1 METQYLKTL
10 LAVFELNSFSKA
22 ADSLFITQSAVS
34 QRVKYLEEFYGFRLL
49 DKSGKLQKPTAAG
62 RIIKKKAE
70 QILVLEKEM
79 VNELKGLLNKKGFS
93 LCSTPTFG
101 IAYLPKVLNRYFLA
115 NTGDVDFKFSMNT
128 PEQSLKGLFSNEYD
142 LAIIEHC
149 GDFETGTAVIYTLPP
164 DELLFVSSPSLGL
177 SSSGTSLDELM
188 AQRLIARREGCSS
201 RCLLQE
207 NLSHIGRTIDDFG
220 SMIIYDDIHM
230 NIQSVLEGQG
240 VAFISRSLVYD
251 YLQRNELQEHTISG
265 FHCFRS
271 RSIVLP
277 GIHADNPI
285 IQSFLESVFSVFNIP
300 FPIER
305 EKPRPKEVGF
315 C

>member
-10 LAVFELNSFSKA
+10 LAVFEFNSFSKA
-22 ADSLFITQSAVS
+22 ADALCVTQSAVS
-34 QRVKYLEEFYGFRLL
+34 QRIKFLEECYGLKLL
-49 DKSGKLQKPTAAG
+49 DKSGKLQTPTAAG
-62 RIIKKKAE
+62 LIIKKKAE
-70 QILVLEKEM
+70 QILMLEKEM
-79 VNELKGLLNKKGFS
+79 ANELKGLISKKGFS

-101 IAYLPKVLNRYFLA
+101 IAYLPKVLNIYFLA
-115 NTGDVDFKFSMNT
+115 NSGDVDFKFAINT
-128 PEQSLKGLFSNEYD
+128 PEQSLKGLFADEYD

-149 GDFETGTAVIYTLPP
+149 GDLKTGSAVIYPLPP

-177 SSSGTSLDELM
+177 SSTDVSLDELM
-188 AQRLIARREGCSS
+188 ARRIIARREGCSS

-207 NLSHIGRTIDDFG
+207 NLSQLGRTIDDFS

-251 YLQRNELQEHTISG
+251 HLQRNELLEHTVEG

-277 GIHADNPI
+277 GKHADNSL
-285 IQSFLESVFSVFNIP
+285 IQSFLDCVFSVFSTSRSQN
-300 FPIER
+300 
-305 EKPRPKEVGF
+305 
-315 C
+315 